1 MNTNELWKDI
11 DGFNGRYQ
19 VSNFGR
25 VRSTI
30 SWNGHKYVSKERI
43 LKPSMTTTGY
53 HKIELIAPNGKKKS
67 LKLHRVIASAFI
79 PNPMGYPIINH
90 KDGNPLNNSLDNLEW
105 CTQKHNVE
113 HAITMGLHKYSVAH
127 TPREEEI
134 CNLYVQG
141 HSSGEIAEIYGI
153 TRNSVMSTI
162 RRNGIEVYPQGHFC
176 NKYHIDLEELKSD
189 FDRGIRNRDLAIKY
203 GCSPKLIGRR
213 KWQYKKGEI

>member
-19 VSNFGR
+19 VSNLGR

-30 SWNGHKYVSKERI
+30 SWNGHEYVAKERI

-53 HKIELIAPNGKKKS
+53 HKVELIGANGKKKS

-90 KDGNPLNNSLDNLEW
+90 KDGNPLNNNIDNLEW

-113 HAITMGLHKYSVAH
+113 HALQTGLKSYKIQDDATIIALYGSGLSAKAIAKKFGVSTNTITHL
-127 TPREEEI
+127 
-134 CNLYVQG
+134 L
-141 HSSGEIAEIYGI
+141 
-153 TRNSVMSTI
+153 
-162 RRNGIEVYPQGHFC
+162 RRNNIEIKSIGVYHDI
-176 NKYHIDLEELKSD
+176 YHIDLEELKGEID
-189 FDRGIRNRDLAIKY
+189 KGISSTQLAERY
-203 GCSPKLIGRR
+203 GCPVNLISSR
-213 KWQYKKGEI
+213 KWQYKKGLI